1 MSLEDD
7 IDELFTKAPSEFT
20 AARNALAAKA
30 KAAGRKDLAIR
41 IAGLR
46 KPTANVWLVNQIAR
60 RNPKQI
66 AALLEAADE
75 LREAQ
80 AAALRGEGGEPLQA
94 ASQAWRAIVK
104 DLVKRGRAIA
114 DRFDDATVA
123 ATLFG
128 ASARPSHAKQLS
140 EGTLVEEVEPPDFS
154 SALGMSDAAPAS
166 RRAAAPKRAAEPEH
180 KDDGRRETSERRR
193 QEDEKRREREEA
205 EKKKARERE
214 LAEARREAERAAKEA
229 ARDDTRA
236 AELERRAKGATED
249 AEKARAEADA
259 SKRRADELAR
269 RARDLAA
276 K

>member
-1 MSLEDD
+1 MALEDE
-7 IDELFTKAPSEFT
+7 IDELFTKAPGEFT

-41 IAGLR
+41 IGGLR

-60 RNPKQI
+60 RHPKQI
-66 AALLEAADE
+66 SALLEAAGE
-75 LREAQ
+75 LRDAQ
-80 AAALRGEGGEPLQA
+80 AAALRGEGGAALNA

-114 DRFDDATVA
+114 DRFDDATIA

-154 SALGMSDAAPAS
+154 SALGMPDAAP
-166 RRAAAPKRAAEPEH
+166 RVAAAPAAKRAETRRDAEAPRKSDE
-180 KDDGRRETSERRR
+180 SRR
-193 QEDEKRREREEA
+193 QQEAKRREREEA
-205 EKKKARERE
+205 ERRKALERDI
-214 LAEARREAERAAKEA
+214 ADARREAARAAKEA
-229 ARDDTRA
+229 ARDDARA
-236 AELERRAKGATED
+236 TDLERRAKSATAD
-249 AEKARAEADA
+249 AEEARATATA
-259 SKRRADELAR
+259 SKRHADELER
-269 RARDLAA
+269 RVRDLEA

>member
-1 MSLEDD
+1 MSLEDE
-7 IDELFTKAPSEFT
+7 IDELFTKAPGEFT

-30 KAAGRKDLAIR
+30 KEAGRKDLAIR
-41 IAGLR
+41 IGGLR

-80 AAALRGEGGEPLQA
+80 AAALRGEGGESLQA

-114 DRFDDATVA
+114 DRFDDATIA

-128 ASARPSHAKQLS
+128 ASARPSHAKQLA
-140 EGTLVEEVEPPDFS
+140 EGTLVEEIEPPDFS
-154 SALGMSDAAPAS
+154 SALGMSDGAPAS
-166 RRAAAPKRAAEPEH
+166 RVAATPKKAEPER
-180 KDDGRRETSERRR
+180 KDGRRETSERRK
-193 QEDEKRREREEA
+193 QEDEKRREREES
-205 EKKKARERE
+205 EKEKARERE
-214 LAEARREAERAAKEA
+214 LAEARREAERAAKAA
-229 ARDDTRA
+229 ARDDARA
-236 AELERRAKGATED
+236 AELERRAKAATEE
-249 AEKARAEADA
+249 AEEARAEAEA
-259 SKRRADELAR
+259 SQRSADELAR
-269 RARDLAA
+269 RVRDLAA